1 MTVMI
6 CKLVFAFG
14 AGILIG
20 LFYFGGLRWT
30 VHRLP
35 RVRKPIIWVT
45 GSFLVRAV
53 LSLTGFYVVSRGEW
67 KRILVCL
74 FGFVV
79 VRMIW
84 TAKVKTGIGR
94 GAAMIREG

>member
-1 MTVMI
+1 MVI
-6 CKLVFAFG
+6 IYERLFAFG

-30 VHRLP
+30 VNRLP

-45 GSFLVRAV
+45 GSFLVRGA
-53 LSLTGFYVVSRGEW
+53 LTLLGFYFASRGEW

-84 TAKVKTGIGR
+84 TAKVKTAPGR